1 MNFGQF
7 FFGRKVWSS
16 SEISIIQFS
25 SGGLFKT
32 KEPFWN
38 FVCLLMPWFNPIC
51 VDLCKYA
58 YELVEKTFLSYDF
71 GKGQYTFYPV
81 KLSRFLEKNKVRRKY
96 QKNYI
101 RGSLT
106 NRVKRLFDEQKFQK
120 SKTFLEG
127 SGHPNFMNPFVYDK
141 SLLGKSFPKRIGAL
155 ALPKPK
161 DI

>member
-1 MNFGQF
+1 MNLGQF

-51 VDLCKYA
+51 VDLCNYA
-58 YELVEKTFLSYDF
+58 YELVEKTFLSYEF

-96 QKNYI
+96 QNFI
-101 RGSLT
+101 RGDPYESGQTPLWRT
-106 NRVKRLFDEQKFQK
+106 KVSKVKNFFGGFWA
-120 SKTFLEG
+120 SKLHE
-127 SGHPNFMNPFVYDK
+127 
-141 SLLGKSFPKRIGAL
+141 SFCIW
-155 ALPKPK
+155 
-161 DI
+161 

>member
-1 MNFGQF
+1 MTDLPYSSAADWRMMKEWSSPGGRHVYSQISIFFHTGLNLFVLINILSQLIVPF
-7 FFGRKVWSS
+7 SEMYSAVLEKADHPLSSAVHEFWTVFFGRKVWSS

-81 KLSRFLEKNKVRRKY
+81 KLSRFLEKK
-96 QKNYI
+96 
-101 RGSLT
+101 
-106 NRVKRLFDEQKFQK
+106 
-120 SKTFLEG
+120 
-127 SGHPNFMNPFVYDK
+127 
-141 SLLGKSFPKRIGAL
+141 
-155 ALPKPK
+155 
-161 DI
+161 

>member
-1 MNFGQF
+1 MWPFCHIPPPLIDGWWKNGHHLEGGMSTAKYRNFHTGLNLFVLINILSQLIVPF
-7 FFGRKVWSS
+7 SEMYSAVLEKADHPHSSAVHEFGTVFFGKKVWSL

-81 KLSRFLEKNKVRRKY
+81 KLSRFLEKK
-96 QKNYI
+96 
-101 RGSLT
+101 
-106 NRVKRLFDEQKFQK
+106 
-120 SKTFLEG
+120 
-127 SGHPNFMNPFVYDK
+127 
-141 SLLGKSFPKRIGAL
+141 
-155 ALPKPK
+155 
-161 DI
+161 